1 MRKRLLALGLVLVM
15 CMSMATP
22 AFAQEADTIAESEYT
37 FIDSDGKENTLIL
50 NAYEDGKIIT
60 NYYIEGVWHS
70 KTEGSYDASTESVNL
85 VRQTAARSIERME
98 VPLEDIVSTQLVRDA
113 ENVQTNINVD
123 NTVSVQAT
131 NSYTY
136 EGRIYYNP
144 AYNLGTGGYDYY
156 NLAIYTSF
164 NREDYDYQTF
174 NALAGYTVDALVTL
188 LASALTVFY
197 PPLTAA
203 ASGLFGAMAISLGA
217 TITSGILKSGFVGR
231 YYVHETF
238 YDVKAIDNELSRTQ
252 YFQGSKYRVLL
263 PGNEWTSDDYRRS
276 FYWWYDDGIATVL
289 YENFW
294 AVGSC
299 PGVDYY
305 YKA

>member
-1 MRKRLLALGLVLVM
+1 MRKRLLALGLFLVL
-15 CMSMATP
+15 CMTMATP
-22 AFAQEADTIAESEYT
+22 AFAKETEIVAESEYT
-37 FIDSDGKENTLIL
+37 FIDSDGKENTLVL
-50 NAYEDGKIIT
+50 NAYEDGTIIT
-60 NYYIEGVWHS
+60 NYYIDGTWFS
-70 KTEGSYDASTESVNL
+70 KTEGSYDETTEAVNIA
-85 VRQTAARSIERME
+85 RQTAVRSVERMA
-98 VPLEDIVSTQLVRDA
+98 VQIDDIVSTQPSISTA
-113 ENVQTNINVD
+113 NIQIENA
-123 NTVSVQAT
+123 VSAQAT

-156 NLAIYTSF
+156 NLAIYASF
-164 NREDYDYQTF
+164 NREDWDYQTF

-197 PPLTAA
+197 PPLTAV
-203 ASGLFGAMAISLGA
+203 ASGLFGAMAISVGA
-217 TITSGILKSGFVGR
+217 TITSGVLKSGFVGN

-276 FYWWYDDGIATVL
+276 FYYWYDDGIATVL

>member
-1 MRKRLLALGLVLVM
+1 MRKRLLALGLFLVL
-15 CMSMATP
+15 CMTMAAP
-22 AFAQEADTIAESEYT
+22 AFAKETEIVAESEYT
-37 FIDSDGKENTLIL
+37 FIDSDGKENTLVL
-50 NAYEDGKIIT
+50 NAYEDGTIIT
-60 NYYIEGVWHS
+60 NYYIDGTWFS
-70 KTEGSYDASTESVNL
+70 KTEGSYDETTEAVNI
-85 VRQTAARSIERME
+85 VRQTAVRSVERMA
-98 VPLEDIVSTQLVRDA
+98 VQIDDIVSTQPSISTA
-113 ENVQTNINVD
+113 NIQIENA
-123 NTVSVQAT
+123 VSAQAT

-156 NLAIYTSF
+156 NLAIYASF
-164 NREDYDYQTF
+164 NREDWDYQTF

-197 PPLTAA
+197 PPLTA
-203 ASGLFGAMAISLGA
+203 MAISVGA
-217 TITSGILKSGFVGR
+217 TITSGVLKSGFVGN

-276 FYWWYDDGIATVL
+276 FYYWYDDGIATVL

>member
-1 MRKRLLALGLVLVM
+1 MRKRLLALGLVLVL
-15 CMSMATP
+15 CMTMATP
-22 AFAQEADTIAESEYT
+22 AFAKETEVVAESEYT
-37 FIDSDGKENTLIL
+37 FIDSDGKENTLVL
-50 NAYEDGKIIT
+50 DAYEDGTIIT
-60 NYYIEGVWHS
+60 NYYIDGTWFS
-70 KTEGSYDASTESVNL
+70 KTEGSYDETTEAVNI
-85 VRQTAARSIERME
+85 VRQTAARSVERMA
-98 VPLEDIVSTQLVRDA
+98 VQIDDIVSTQPSISTA
-113 ENVQTNINVD
+113 NIQIENAMST
-123 NTVSVQAT
+123 QAT

-144 AYNLGTGGYDYY
+144 AYNFGTGGYDYY
-156 NLAIYTSF
+156 NLAIYASF
-164 NREDYDYQTF
+164 NREDWDYQTF

-188 LASALTVFY
+188 LASALTVYY

-217 TITSGILKSGFVGR
+217 TITSGVLKSDFVGT

-276 FYWWYDDGIATVL
+276 FYHWYDDGIATVM